1 MKKFLGFIV
10 IAIFILS
17 ACGKNYDVKD
27 VTKGFKDNGL
37 AVNEER
43 EMTKDDYGMAPMKA
57 KEGVIFGVEKGYDDQ
72 YMNGRLMK
80 FDNKEDLE
88 QTKKYYDDLGKESAM
103 FYSHTY
109 KSEDGKFLIQMN
121 GDIDDKTF
129 DKYKKSMENTLK

>member
-27 VTKGFKDNGL
+27 VTKGFKDDGL

-80 FDNKEDLE
+80 FDNKDDLE
-88 QTKKYYDDLGKESAM
+88 QTKKYYDEVGKESALL
-103 FYSHTY
+103 YSHTY
-109 KSEDGKFLIQMN
+109 SKDDFLLQMN
-121 GDIDDKTF
+121 GEIDDKTF
-129 DKYKKSMENTLK
+129 EKYKKSMENTLK

>member
-27 VTKGFKDNGL
+27 ITKGFKDDGL

-80 FDNKEDLE
+80 FDNKDDLE

-129 DKYKKSMENTLK
+129 EKYKKSMENTLE

>member
-17 ACGKNYDVKD
+17 ACSKNYEVKD
-27 VTKGFKDNGL
+27 VTKGFNDDGL
-37 AVNEER
+37 TVNEER

-57 KEGVIFGVEKGYDDQ
+57 DKAVIFGVEKGEDGNYK
-72 YMNGRLMK
+72 NARLMK
-80 FDNKEDLE
+80 FKNKDDLD
-88 QTKKYYDDLGKESAM
+88 QTKKYYDDLGKETAM

-109 KSEDGKFLIQMN
+109 KSDDDKFLIQMN

-129 DKYKKSMENTLK
+129 EKYKKSMENTLK

>member
-27 VTKGFKDNGL
+27 VTKGFKDDGL
-37 AVNEER
+37 SVKEER
-43 EMTKDDYGMAPMKA
+43 EMTRHDYGMAPMKA

-80 FDNKEDLE
+80 FDNKDDLE
-88 QTKKYYDDLGKESAM
+88 QTKKYYDEVGKESALL
-103 FYSHTY
+103 YSHTY
-109 KSEDGKFLIQMN
+109 SKDDFLLQMN
-121 GDIDDKTF
+121 GEIDDKTF
-129 DKYKKSMENTLK
+129 EKYEKSMENTLK

>member
-17 ACGKNYDVKD
+17 ACGKNYEVKD
-27 VTKGFKDNGL
+27 VAKGFKDDGL

-43 EMTKDDYGMAPMKA
+43 EMTRHDYGMAPMKA

-80 FDNKEDLE
+80 FDNKDDLE
-88 QTKKYYDDLGKESAM
+88 QTKKYYDEVGKESALL
-103 FYSHTY
+103 YSHTY
-109 KSEDGKFLIQMN
+109 SKDDFLLQMN
-121 GDIDDKTF
+121 GEIDDKTF
-129 DKYKKSMENTLK
+129 EKYKKSMENTLK

>member
-17 ACGKNYDVKD
+17 ACGKSYDVKD
-27 VTKGFKDNGL
+27 VTKGFKDDGL

-80 FDNKEDLE
+80 FDNKDDLE
-88 QTKKYYDDLGKESAM
+88 QTKKYYDEVGKESALL
-103 FYSHTY
+103 YSHTHS
-109 KSEDGKFLIQMN
+109 KDDFLLQMN

-129 DKYKKSMENTLK
+129 EKYKKSIENTLK

>member
-43 EMTKDDYGMAPMKA
+43 EMTKDDYGMAPMRA

-109 KSEDGKFLIQMN
+109 KSDDDKFLIQMN

-129 DKYKKSMENTLK
+129 EKYKKSMENTLK